1 MGPCH
6 PLEFQCKFTPKERWM
21 SLLCG
26 YTVGFKPTVILSGY
40 IMFPL
45 NPHWCP
51 TISPLWQ
58 GMERLWGSQR
68 NGARKQGATGLMH
81 TWCPVSIS
89 VCWLC
94 SVCVCTY
101 TAYTDIL
108 MYICQYNPVYIQ
120 RYYICIYTH
129 ITHIILMWH
138 FQPQTWNDWLDPA
151 RLNKLKFYRS
161 TSKVGFWL
169 MGLHAIVIEIPSR

>member
-108 MYICQYNPVYIQ
+108 MYICQYNPVYI
-120 RYYICIYTH
+120 YKSIIYVYIHTLH
-129 ITHIILMWH
+129 
-138 FQPQTWNDWLDPA
+138 
-151 RLNKLKFYRS
+151 
-161 TSKVGFWL
+161 TSFSCDISSPKHGMTGWT
-169 MGLHAIVIEIPSR
+169 LHVLTSSNFIGPLPR